1 MNFKN
6 GAVLLLAAMI
16 LLSGCIKQEY
26 YQKMEKD
33 GSSMIKQI
41 TDFSPMVETMKES
54 MADFDGGDSGENVTE
69 GLKEVC
75 NEITDETI
83 SCSADGLILTL
94 EKRFTPE
101 DGYYTFEV
109 EQGLFN
115 TYKVTVNKIPTDAFG
130 DALSGEDFIDGATA
144 STQIVSLKDKTNAK
158 QAAQTATLI
167 GMEFSYVVEMPGSI
181 TSATVDGGEYVPE
194 IEGSTAKYD
203 LVEVFDDSGSLVIES
218 QELNILW
225 IGIALAVIVIAVL
238 AFMYFKKK

>member
-26 YQKMEKD
+26 NQKIERD
-33 GSSMIKQI
+33 GSSMIQQI
-41 TDFSPMVETMKES
+41 TDFSPMVETMEEA
-54 MADFDGGDSGENVTE
+54 MNETDGETGDVTE
-69 GLKEVC
+69 GLSEVC
-75 NEITDETI
+75 DKITDETI
-83 SCSADGLILTL
+83 SCSVDGLILTL
-94 EKRFTPE
+94 EKKFTPE

-130 DALSGEDFIDGATA
+130 DALEGEDFVDGATT

-158 QAAQTATLI
+158 QAAQTAALI
-167 GMEFSYVVEMPGSI
+167 GMEFTYVVEMPGSV
-181 TSATVDGGEYVPE
+181 TSATVDGGEYTPE
-194 IEGSTAKYD
+194 VEGSTAKYD
-203 LVEVFDDSGSLVIES
+203 LVEVFDDSGPLVIES
-218 QELNILW
+218 QELNVLW
-225 IGIALAVIVIAVL
+225 IGIILAVIVIAVL